1 MIEMVKI
8 LLEKT
13 YKIVEILMID
23 LLSKWR
29 LNNGFKRTYLPI
41 STCSSKEAQI
51 VAEISISLF
60 RFLSGWK
67 GKNEATNIL
76 RTPIIS
82 HILKLSEENY
92 RKLIDAIFG
101 HILKSR
107 CKFSWLLSINRNF
120 KLVCLDRN
128 DK

>member
-1 MIEMVKI
+1 MIEVVKI

-13 YKIVEILMID
+13 YKILEILMID

-29 LNNGFKRTYLPI
+29 LNKGFKRTYLPI

-51 VAEISISLF
+51 VAEISLF

-67 GKNEATNIL
+67 GENEATNIL
-76 RTPIIS
+76 IMPIIS